1 MIHKIQ
7 IESLYRAVRSSE
19 AFRRYLRIIENA
31 ENEVEQEA
39 AMKYWRML
47 MNQDV
52 NESKAKGVK
61 LMMAA
66 APHSSE
72 SSAE

>member
-31 ENEVEQEA
+31 ETELEMEA
-39 AMKYWRML
+39 AIKYFRL
-47 MNQDV
+47 LINGDLV
-52 NESKAKGVK
+52 ESKAKGMKRLTLTEVK
-61 LMMAA
+61 QN
-66 APHSSE
+66 
-72 SSAE
+72 SA